1 MYTPEQSLPK
11 GNHELAVKQR
21 SWSPHLGGKPLAS
34 NLTWQKGSTPSNES
48 YELSS
53 PRGRIHPRQSL
64 TKNLN
69 ANLEEAKKARARMD
83 DIQSRQSYVGFLPDE
98 LMSAMPAEAAD
109 FFRKGGEELDLSTY
123 WHGVKSQTVSYH
135 RFKETDEWKTENGK
149 VDFAIESST
158 MCFLWSVRGDKTL
171 ILSGRCERIYK
182 DKGGNEGH

>member
-1 MYTPEQSLPK
+1 M
-11 GNHELAVKQR
+11 
-21 SWSPHLGGKPLAS
+21 GGKPLAS
-34 NLTWQKGSTPSNES
+34 NLTWQKGSTPSNEF

-53 PRGRIHPRQSL
+53 PEAESTPRHQSL

-109 FFRKGGEELDLSTY
+109 FFRKRGEELDLSTY

-149 VDFAIESST
+149 ADFAIESST
-158 MCFLWSVRGDKTL
+158 MRFLWSVRGDKTL